1 MFKIITTLTLLTL
14 SAIAGTWLIEGT
26 PTGIPSGT
34 AEETLRLDQT
44 VQQTI
49 SNGTLTVDGQY
60 IYEEAFAPYVSDSY
74 SYTPSI
80 EAAGAFIGGSFLNTS
95 GTGFGNNS
103 YTIYVDNYIYDG
115 NNKYFCDYRMQ
126 GYTYLDGSSEPAFS
140 IVVRA
145 DGYNTISSGYW
156 DIQNAQLLQGQT
168 GGILVTVLDNTSGF
182 YYSKCFSDTETVIE
196 ITDPLWTGWD
206 VGFNT
211 SPNDAIYVGGYPPA
225 YGIRSIYYYE
235 PPGGCDTYNG
245 SEQYYIYSK
254 RIVNGQAF
262 YSAELYC
269 APTSPSSYSGYF
281 TLRFTRTIGWYQD
294 PTVDSY
300 IVYDYA
306 AGLWTEVLADGTD
319 NYMQVV
325 FGDSNWQNWTQYWL
339 YPYNATP
346 QSPLIVKPDIFLAS
360 NEAASLVI
368 NGDGQIVSTVSDP
381 NTYAPLVINSGVK
394 VDNLNADSLD
404 GYGGDAFVQSVSG
417 TAPISVSA
425 GKAPTVSHLDTN
437 GYKHV
442 PTNGTMNQILKNAGT
457 GIASWGLVTE
467 NAGYLSNVTTLAIV
481 PTNTAYIVRMT
492 RDTNGVFGLNE
503 RHFSVDKGYYVI
515 PNSGIDRGSEPNDDV
530 PFSFNCWVKGT
541 PTGTSYLFS
550 NATGGNYLTLTETGN
565 DIRFY
570 WYYHGYAGADV
581 LVPKTQFSSSWNMIT
596 LSRNAYM
603 PSPLNRVTVW
613 LNSVAIVDYEHA
625 LPNYYCLF
633 RYVLSNGT
641 GAGSPNYPVDEV
653 SYFRGS
659 ALNGTAV
666 TNIYQAGLGAKIF
679 ITSTEGSAVRPA
691 YPDTFYYPHLL
702 FRFTENRYTG
712 AVNEVGTTEH
722 AYTHPQNVQYFTGEV
737 CFRRIQRTQNLISS
751 TGMPTGSVA
760 TVTTTFGDSGFDT
773 VIQSK
778 DLKITP
784 PRWGDVIISGIA
796 LRSGGASPTRELV
809 MPDSGIYGT
818 GFDTTDD
825 SDYAGQVQHGV
836 ASTNSFFRNF
846 YYNPH
851 IHASVSDVSA
861 PNTNATFV
869 LTWQI
874 APVNSNYLGT
884 TISKTST
891 VSWAVSETNLHKLV
905 SFGYVTNNLLQ
916 GADSL
921 VFRGNIKRIATPALG
936 NDVGAKVIVDSLDYH
951 FPFDSIGSTAIFGDA
966 P

>member
-1 MFKIITTLTLLTL
+1 MFKIITALTLLTL
-14 SAIAGTWLIEGT
+14 SALAGTWLIEGT

-34 AEETLRLDQT
+34 VEETSEKTLRLDQT
-44 VQQTI
+44 AQQTI
-49 SNGTLTVDGQY
+49 SNGAVRVEGRY
-60 IYEEAFAPYVSDSY
+60 VYEEAYPPSINFWYYSTTAKEANGASGTVALNPDGTGFTYGSYEVLVYNFLDNGGTKYICTMNAVSVYGVIDGSTEDSY
-74 SYTPSI
+74 SITITP
-80 EAAGAFIGGSFLNTS
+80 
-95 GTGFGNNS
+95 
-103 YTIYVDNYIYDG
+103 DG
-115 NNKYFCDYRMQ
+115 
-126 GYTYLDGSSEPAFS
+126 TYLDKGYYDHNTANYSGEGTSAGI
-140 IVVRA
+140 IVVVTDLGSGTKYSQILPA
-145 DGYNTISSGYW
+145 NTQAIELTDPTFTGWTVISSISELGT
-156 DIQNAQLLQGQT
+156 QE
-168 GGILVTVLDNTSGF
+168 ILYPGF
-182 YYSKCFSDTETVIE
+182 PGNSYASQ
-196 ITDPLWTGWD
+196 D
-206 VGFNT
+206 VF
-211 SPNDAIYVGGYPPA
+211 
-225 YGIRSIYYYE
+225 
-235 PPGGCDTYNG
+235 
-245 SEQYYIYSK
+245 IYSK
-254 RIVNGQAF
+254 RIVEGQEF
-262 YSAELYC
+262 YSSDTHIYYLS
-269 APTSPSSYSGYF
+269 TPSVIYNDHPYDNTIYF
-281 TLRFTRTIGWYQD
+281 TSSFSFYQD
-294 PTVDSY
+294 PSVYSY
-300 IVYDYA
+300 IVVDWS
-306 AGLWTEVLADGTD
+306 GSKWTEILADGTS
-319 NYMQVV
+319 NEIWVNV
-325 FGDSNWQNWTQYWL
+325 GDQNWYDYWL
-339 YPYNATP
+339 YNWQITP
-346 QSPLIVKPDIFLAS
+346 TTTPRTPLIIKPDIFSARNEGAS
-360 NEAASLVI
+360 VVI

-381 NTYAPLVINSGVK
+381 NTYPPLIVNSGVK

-404 GYGGDAFVQSVSG
+404 GYGGDDFVQSVSG

-425 GKAPTVSHLDTN
+425 GKTPTVSHLDTN

-541 PTGTSYLFS
+541 PTGTSYLFCNGS
-550 NATGGNYLTLTETGN
+550 AGNYFTLTETGN

-581 LVPKTQFSSSWNMIT
+581 LVPKTQFSSGWNMIT
-596 LSRNAYM
+596 LARNAYM

-633 RYVLSNGT
+633 RYLLSNGT
-641 GAGSPNYPVDEV
+641 GTGSPNYPVDEV
-653 SYFRGS
+653 SYFKGS
-659 ALNGTAV
+659 ALNASAV

-679 ITSTEGSAVRPA
+679 ITTPEGSAVRPA

-796 LRSGGASPTRELV
+796 LRSGGTSPIRELV

-818 GFDTTDD
+818 GFDTTDY

-851 IHASVSDVSA
+851 IHVSVSAVSA

-905 SFGYVTNNLLQ
+905 SFGYITNNLLQ

-921 VFRGNIKRIATPALG
+921 VFRGNIKRIDTPALG

>member
-14 SAIAGTWLIEGT
+14 SALAGTWLIEGT
-26 PTGIPSGT
+26 PKGIPTETSEEPS
-34 AEETLRLDQT
+34 EETLRLDQT

-49 SNGTLTVDGQY
+49 SNGAVMVEGRYVYEDAYPPSVNFWYYSSTAKEANGASGTVALNPDGTGFTYGSYEVLVYNFLDNGGTKY
-60 IYEEAFAPYVSDSY
+60 ICTMNAVSVYGVIDGSTEDSY
-74 SYTPSI
+74 SITITP
-80 EAAGAFIGGSFLNTS
+80 
-95 GTGFGNNS
+95 
-103 YTIYVDNYIYDG
+103 DG
-115 NNKYFCDYRMQ
+115 
-126 GYTYLDGSSEPAFS
+126 TYLDKGYYDHNTANYSGEGTSAGI
-140 IVVRA
+140 IVVVTDLGSGTKYSQIFPA
-145 DGYNTISSGYW
+145 NTQAIELTDPTFTGWTVISSISDLGSQE
-156 DIQNAQLLQGQT
+156 I
-168 GGILVTVLDNTSGF
+168 V
-182 YYSKCFSDTETVIE
+182 YSSFSDY
-196 ITDPLWTGWD
+196 
-206 VGFNT
+206 
-211 SPNDAIYVGGYPPA
+211 S
-225 YGIRSIYYYE
+225 YGSQDIF
-235 PPGGCDTYNG
+235 
-245 SEQYYIYSK
+245 IYSK
-254 RIVNGQAF
+254 RIVEGQEF
-262 YSAELYC
+262 YSNDTHIYYLS
-269 APTSPSSYSGYF
+269 TPSAIYTDHPYNNTIYF
-281 TLRFTRTIGWYQD
+281 TSSFSFYQD
-294 PTVDSY
+294 PSVYSYVVVDW
-300 IVYDYA
+300 
-306 AGLWTEVLADGTD
+306 AGSKWTEILADGTS
-319 NYMQVV
+319 NEIWVNV
-325 FGDSNWQNWTQYWL
+325 GDQNWNDYWL
-339 YPYNATP
+339 YNWQITP
-346 QSPLIVKPDIFLAS
+346 TTTPRTPLIIKPDIFSARNEGAS
-360 NEAASLVI
+360 FVI
-368 NGDGQIVSTVSDP
+368 NGDGQIVSRVSDP
-381 NTYAPLVINSGVK
+381 NTVPPMTVDSQVK
-394 VDNLNADSLD
+394 VDNLNANFLD

-425 GKAPTVSHLDTN
+425 GKTPTISHLDTN

-541 PTGTSYLFS
+541 PTGTSYLFCNGS
-550 NATGGNYLTLTETGN
+550 AGNYFTLTETGN

-581 LVPKTQFSSSWNMIT
+581 LVPKTQFSSGWNMIT
-596 LSRNAYM
+596 LARNAYM

-613 LNSVAIVDYEHA
+613 LNAVAIVDYEHS
-625 LPNYYCLF
+625 LPNYYCLI
-633 RYVLSNGT
+633 RYALSNGAGT
-641 GAGSPNYPVDEV
+641 GSPNYPVDEV

-659 ALNGTAV
+659 ALNASAV

-679 ITSTEGSAVRPA
+679 ITTPEGSAVRPA

-737 CFRRIQRTQNLISS
+737 CFRRIQRTQNLIAS

-796 LRSGGASPTRELV
+796 LRSGGTSPIRELV

-818 GFDTTDD
+818 GFDTADD
-825 SDYAGQVQHGV
+825 SDYSGQVQHGV

-851 IHASVSDVSA
+851 IHASVSAVSA

-891 VSWAVSETNLHKLV
+891 VSWTVSETNLHKLV

-921 VFRGNIKRIATPALG
+921 LFRGNIKRIATPTIG
-936 NDVGAKVIVDSLDYH
+936 NDTATKVIVDSLDYH
-951 FPFDSIGSTAIFGDA
+951 FPFDSLGSSAIFGDA